1 MPRSGVTGLARELKR
16 PSQDVQQAVE
26 LIRGLDPRPGK
37 KIGDLEVGTYVIPD
51 CVIWRQH
58 GLWQATLLGHG
69 FPQVVLHRGY
79 EQLINRCNDANASY
93 LRNQLQEARWLL
105 KGLEAR
111 GETLLKVVNSLIRH
125 QAGFLE
131 FGQHALR
138 PLTIREL
145 ATELALHESTVS
157 RAIAGKYV
165 RTPRGTLALRTFFA
179 SGISTDNGGETSSS
193 AIQAI
198 IRRLIE
204 TENPASHSLTPN

>member
-1 MPRSGVTGLARELKR
+1 M
-16 PSQDVQQAVE
+16 
-26 LIRGLDPRPGK
+26 
-37 KIGDLEVGTYVIPD
+37 
-51 CVIWRQH
+51 
-58 GLWQATLLGHG
+58 
-69 FPQVVLHRGY
+69 
-79 EQLINRCNDANASY
+79 
-93 LRNQLQEARWLL
+93 
-105 KGLEAR
+105 
-111 GETLLKVVNSLIRH
+111 VNSLIRH

-165 RTPRGTLALRTFFA
+165 RTPRGTLPLRTFFA
-179 SGISTDNGGETSSS
+179 SGISTDSGGETSSS

-204 TENPASHSLTPN
+204 TENPRKPLSDAKLAELLKTSGIPVARRTIAKYRDAMNISASHERVRVL